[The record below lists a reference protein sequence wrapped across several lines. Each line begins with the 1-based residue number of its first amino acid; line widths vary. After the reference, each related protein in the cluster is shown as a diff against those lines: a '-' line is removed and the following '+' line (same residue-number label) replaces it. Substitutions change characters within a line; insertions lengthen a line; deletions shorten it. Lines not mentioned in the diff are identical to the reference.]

1 MSHKS
6 LPKPQLFVMSLT
18 LPGASSW
25 SHKGPQKINEGSQE
39 SPGPYPEAVET
50 HSFMPSRPGDLEAH
64 PEAMETQTGAMKVH
78 HEAHL

>member
-1 MSHKS
+1 
-6 LPKPQLFVMSLT
+6 MSLT

-25 SHKGPQKINEGSQE
+25 SDNGPQKINEGSQE

-50 HSFMPSRPGDLEAH
+50 HSIMPSMPGDVEAH
-64 PEAMETQTGAMKVH
+64 PGAMETQTEAMKVH